1 MNRTQNAPT
10 ETHGRRDQTQDTPTE
25 THGRRDRTQNAT
37 RRETPPSPTATP
49 PLSGEAHADD
59 QRQKPLLKGEVAEQ
73 SEAGGVLSPRRRNR
87 NTSPR
92 RQPPRA
98 PTPLPACI
106 RPNATFR
113 RRTIHEHTITR
124 RRIFASARTSALIGS
139 RTKRNRPSLRRIISP
154 FPCPLPEFN
163 LQWGGK
169 TVIIKANKRNAERH
183 KSQRFAHRE
192 PELLKAGG
200 EARFFPLSRAAGDEP
215 AVWRALSRFKAAAP
229 SGGKLG
235 GNAEDSPSQRWDWT
249 SLFLFQRRFCHA
261 GIQIRYAAADRR
273 QRA

>member
-1 MNRTQNAPT
+1 MTGVSRTQNIPT
-10 ETHGRRDQTQDTPTE
+10 EPHG
-25 THGRRDRTQNAT
+25 GRDRAQNAT

-92 RQPPRA
+92 RQTPARTHA
-98 PTPLPACI
+98 PAGLYPAKRNI
-106 RPNATFR
+106 SPAHNSRSYEA
-113 RRTIHEHTITR
+113 EE
-124 RRIFASARTSALIGS
+124 RIFTSARTSALIGS

-200 EARFFPLSRAAGDEP
+200 GARFFST
-215 AVWRALSRFKAAAP
+215 FQ
-229 SGGKLG
+229 GG
-235 GNAEDSPSQRWDWT
+235 
-249 SLFLFQRRFCHA
+249 RR
-261 GIQIRYAAADRR
+261 
-273 QRA
+273 

>member
-1 MNRTQNAPT
+1 MVGVNRTQNI
-10 ETHGRRDQTQDTPTE
+10 PTE

-49 PLSGEAHADD
+49 PRSGEAT
-59 QRQKPLLKGEVAEQ
+59 RVA
-73 SEAGGVLSPRRRNR
+73 ATGTHCPAAR
-87 NTSPR
+87 
-92 RQPPRA
+92 PPRA
-98 PTPLPACI
+98 PTPLPAYI

-124 RRIFASARTSALIGS
+124 RRIAASARTSALIGS

-200 EARFFPLSRAAGDEP
+200 EARFFST
-215 AVWRALSRFKAAAP
+215 FQ
-229 SGGKLG
+229 GG
-235 GNAEDSPSQRWDWT
+235 
-249 SLFLFQRRFCHA
+249 RR
-261 GIQIRYAAADRR
+261 
-273 QRA
+273 